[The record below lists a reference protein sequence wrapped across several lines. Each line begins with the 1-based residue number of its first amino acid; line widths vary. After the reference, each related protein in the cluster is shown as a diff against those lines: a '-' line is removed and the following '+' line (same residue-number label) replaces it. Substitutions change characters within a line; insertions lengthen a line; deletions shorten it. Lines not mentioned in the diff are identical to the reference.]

1 MYIYCHATNIQQ
13 PQCLRVFTSA
23 SRDTTNKNRA
33 SLTSEGNM
41 SCLLCQQISRK
52 SGRVWYSNLHSAQKA
67 VKCCISPDISLS
79 LDSLRLVPHSKTG
92 PGPTGTIQS
101 YKTTSRIKGFI
112 VVQLT
117 THWLTPE
124 INIFMHYN
132 VITGNAKY
140 IIHNKEMIM
149 FGLSWFV

>member
-1 MYIYCHATNIQQ
+1 MPPTFSSHSVSEFSHLHREIQQ
-13 PQCLRVFTSA
+13 TRTGQVSRLKVICHVSYASKYPGNLAVCGTVTSIVL
-23 SRDTTNKNRA
+23 K
-33 SLTSEGNM
+33 
-41 SCLLCQQISRK
+41 
-52 SGRVWYSNLHSAQKA
+52 KA